1 MYKLSLENSRT
12 GDGAEIQAVNFPVIC
27 SPLRSVVTTNY
38 AHLDGLDLA
47 DFNQEESDDSIDVLV
62 GDDHYWDLVT
72 VDVVKGE
79 DGPTAIDSKLG
90 WLLSG
95 PAESS
100 SLADSLRPFWETE
113 SIGISEQ
120 QPKSDREESPP

>member
-12 GDGAEIQAVNFPVIC
+12 GDGAEIQVVNFPVIC

-38 AHLDGLDLA
+38 AHLVSLDLA
-47 DFNQEESDDSIDVLV
+47 GFDERESNNSIDVLV
-62 GDDHYWDLVT
+62 GADHYWDLVT
-72 VDVVKGE
+72 GDIVKGE
-79 DGPTAIDSKLG
+79 EGPTAINSKLG

-100 SLADSLRPFWETE
+100 
-113 SIGISEQ
+113 
-120 QPKSDREESPP
+120 